1 MEAVAGGPHS
11 LVGKELKV
19 TLTVQDWW
27 IKGTGSGSQSA
38 IVYNKDPQIKFLE
51 GSAMT
56 FKPDQ
61 PFSVHVSEAMIYYLV
76 NYKKLICAIIE

>member
-1 MEAVAGGPHS
+1 MQFTGTTDFIFSREEMEAVAGGPHS

-61 PFSVHVSEAMIYYLV
+61 PFSVHVSES
-76 NYKKLICAIIE
+76 